1 MGVGAVVAAAVVGTL
16 GTASAIGKY
25 NQEKSAARWK
35 AKEGQQAME
44 NRKKEI
50 MQLAAKQKMAYLD
63 AGLDLEGTPQSVIQ
77 ETYQTGVEDVKA
89 ISDSYNQ
96 QITNQIRIARA
107 ELVGNIASA
116 GVAAANTYM
125 SVKGMGGGNV
135 PLKDVTG
142 TAGSGGNV
150 AFTNASYTKPA

>member
-1 MGVGAVVAAAVVGTL
+1 MGVGAAIAVAAL

-50 MQLAAKQKMAYLD
+50 LQLAAKQKMAYLD

-96 QITNQIRIARA
+96 QIKNQIMAARA
-107 ELVGNIASA
+107 ELVGGIAQAGFSA
-116 GVAAANTYM
+116 ATTYM
-125 SVKGMGGGNV
+125 AFGGNSV
-135 PLKDVTG
+135 PLKDVTN
-142 TAGSGGNV
+142 TAGTGGNV
-150 AFTNASYTKPA
+150 TFTNASYKAPV

>member
-1 MGVGAVVAAAVVGTL
+1 MGVGAAIAVAAL

-35 AKEGQQAME
+35 AKEGQQALE

-50 MQLAAKQKMAYLD
+50 LQLAAQQKMAYLD
-63 AGLDLEGTPQSVIQ
+63 AGLDLEGTPQSMIQ
-77 ETYQTGVEDVKA
+77 ETYQIGIEDVKA
-89 ISDSYNQ
+89 LSDSYNQ

-107 ELVGNIASA
+107 ELVGNIANAGFSA
-116 GVAAANTYM
+116 ASTYM
-125 SVKGMGGGNV
+125 AFGGGGQA
-135 PLKDVTG
+135 PLKDVTN

-150 AFTNASYTKPA
+150 TFTNASYTKPA

>member
-50 MQLAAKQKMAYLD
+50 LQLAAKQKMAYLD

-107 ELVGNIASA
+107 ELVGGIAQA
-116 GVAAANTYM
+116 GFSGAKTYM
-125 SVKGMGGGNV
+125 AFGGGGQT
-135 PLKDVTG
+135 PAETP
-142 TAGSGGNV
+142 S
-150 AFTNASYTKPA
+150 KPA

>member
-1 MGVGAVVAAAVVGTL
+1 MGVGAAIAVAAL

-50 MQLAAKQKMAYLD
+50 LQLAAKQKMAYLD

-77 ETYQTGVEDVKA
+77 ETYQIGVEDVNA

-107 ELVGNIASA
+107 ELVGNIANAGFSA
-116 GVAAANTYM
+116 AKTYM
-125 SVKGMGGGNV
+125 AFGGGGQT
-135 PLKDVTG
+135 PLKDVTN
-142 TAGSGGNV
+142 TAGSSGNV
-150 AFTNASYTKPA
+150 TFTNASYTKPA

>member
-1 MGVGAVVAAAVVGTL
+1 MGVGAAIAVAAL

-35 AKEGQQAME
+35 AKEGQQALE

-50 MQLAAKQKMAYLD
+50 LQLAAQQKMAYLD
-63 AGLDLEGTPQSVIQ
+63 AGLDLEGTPQSMIQ

-89 ISDSYNQ
+89 LSDSYNQ
-96 QITNQIRIARA
+96 QIKNQIMVARA
-107 ELVGNIASA
+107 ELVGGIAQAGFSA
-116 GVAAANTYM
+116 ATTYM
-125 SVKGMGGGNV
+125 AFGGGGQT
-135 PLKDVTG
+135 PLKDVTN

-150 AFTNASYTKPA
+150 KFTNASYPSKPA